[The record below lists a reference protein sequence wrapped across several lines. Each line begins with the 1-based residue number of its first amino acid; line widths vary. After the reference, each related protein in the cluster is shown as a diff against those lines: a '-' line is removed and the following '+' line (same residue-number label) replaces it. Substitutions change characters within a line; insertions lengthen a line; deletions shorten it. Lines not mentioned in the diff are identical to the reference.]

1 MSLFGIKKEVS
12 VFKDLESVKVDFRL
26 PSELHTQ
33 IDMIGLTENDIKR
46 LYCLKPIIE
55 SNVESLVS
63 DFYDTIT
70 KEASLT
76 EIINKHSSID
86 KLGKT
91 LYNHIVKIFSGEVN
105 SEYVAQ
111 RKQIAHV
118 HVRIGLGT
126 KWYVNAFQQ
135 LMNSII
141 KLFYKEIQNREELYA
156 AIDSLQKIFSLE
168 QQLVLDSYERREE
181 ENREEKEKEKEKIRQ
196 KMKET
201 AHELSAIAE
210 ETSES
215 LVGLVSQFANIQTL
229 TDDGHQAIMR
239 VESLSEDGKVRM
251 GQEKESVEKT
261 KKQIASLQIEIN
273 EMYTLSQKISK
284 VVEAVSSVAS
294 EINLLALNAS
304 IESAHAGEHGK
315 GFAVVAHKIRNLSDL
330 TKESAEDIAEL
341 VKGISSQVQDVRQ
354 SVIAFNQ
361 DIVKNQ
367 EVTEETIE
375 FLNQIIDAVKQ
386 SKEKTE
392 VVFEEIKKSDVVL
405 NQINE
410 ATSEITNTAEMLR

>member
-33 IDMIGLTENDIKR
+33 LDMIGLTENDVKR

-55 SNVESLVS
+55 SNVENLVS

-70 KEASLT
+70 KEESLT
-76 EIINKHSSID
+76 EIINKHSSVD

-105 SEYVAQ
+105 SEYVSQ

-215 LVGLVSQFANIQTL
+215 LEGLVSQFANIQTL

>member
-1 MSLFGIKKEVS
+1 MSLFGRKKEMS
-12 VFKDLESVKVDFRL
+12 VFQDLESVQVDFRL
-26 PSELHTQ
+26 PAELHTQ
-33 IDMIGLTENDIKR
+33 VDMIGLTENDVKR

-70 KEASLT
+70 KEESLT
-76 EIINKHSSID
+76 EIINKHSNVE

-196 KMKET
+196 QMKET

>member
-1 MSLFGIKKEVS
+1 MSLFGRKKEMS

-33 IDMIGLTENDIKR
+33 IDMIGLTENDVKR

-63 DFYDTIT
+63 NFYDTIT

-76 EIINKHSSID
+76 EIINKHSNVD

-141 KLFYKEIQNREELYA
+141 KLFYVEIQNKEELYA

-168 QQLVLDSYERREE
+168 QQLVLDSYERKED
-181 ENREEKEKEKEKIRQ
+181 ENREEKEKEKEIIRQ

-215 LVGLVSQFANIQTL
+215 LEGLVSQFANIQTL

-261 KKQIASLQIEIN
+261 KKQIASLQLEIN
-273 EMYTLSQKISK
+273 EMYALSQKIFG

-330 TKESAEDIAEL
+330 TKESAEDIAKL

-354 SVIAFNQ
+354 SVVAFNQ
-361 DIVKNQ
+361 DIIKNQ
-367 EVTEETIE
+367 EITEETIE

-392 VVFEEIKKSDVVL
+392 VVFEEIKKSDIVL